1 MGVFDGCQRAGPKP
15 KMKEKHLIE
24 RLGWAAVYQWD
35 ALPAEVQELLLDQ
48 AASVEVLPITV
59 QLRQQLEIFVRKNKG
74 SE

>member
-1 MGVFDGCQRAGPKP
+1 MGVSMAVRGQVPKP